1 MQSSG
6 QKPLDGDAHVG
17 EFEIGIPQKGKQGR
31 CKSEKKIRVV
41 IAFEYRNGDCGKG
54 CQSH

>member
-31 CKSEKKIRVV
+31 CKSEKKNTRCNRI
-41 IAFEYRNGDCGKG
+41 
-54 CQSH
+54 